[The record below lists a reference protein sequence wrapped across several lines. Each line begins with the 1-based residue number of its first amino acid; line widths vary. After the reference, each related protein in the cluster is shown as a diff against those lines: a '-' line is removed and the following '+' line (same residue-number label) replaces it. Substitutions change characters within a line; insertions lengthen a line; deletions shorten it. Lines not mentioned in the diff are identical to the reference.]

1 MKKSTCEETGFE
13 CSLYKIEVLAV
24 TNWFTRLEKHQTIEN
39 LLRVDFLRIF
49 KKIMHFSRFFD
60 FFLNSIVA
68 DAYMVKC
75 TLLYLN
81 IVGQTQ

>member
-1 MKKSTCEETGFE
+1 MKKPVLSVVYMKLKCWRLQTG
-13 CSLYKIEVLAV
+13 LPDLK
-24 TNWFTRLEKHQTIEN
+24 NQTIEN
-39 LLRVDFLRIF
+39 LLMVDFLRIL

-60 FFLNSIVA
+60 FFLNSLVA